1 MDYPKSMFS
10 STIGPLRRCTD
21 VVCSK
26 CSKFVVGK
34 KSAVGD
40 KGVTRKHGRPISWDR
55 LPYAT
60 QPLLNMEDAERQKIT
75 VRILCSYASGPL
87 TSAFIKFI
95 EIWNEDGVTAEPE
108 DDFA

>member
-1 MDYPKSMFS
+1 MY
-10 STIGPLRRCTD
+10 
-21 VVCSK
+21 SK

-40 KGVTRKHGRPISWDR
+40 KGVARKHGRPISWDR

-60 QPLLNMEDAERQKIT
+60 QPLLNMEDAERQKTT
-75 VRILCSYASGPL
+75 VRLLCSHPSSPL
-87 TSAFIKFI
+87 ISALKFL

>member
-1 MDYPKSMFS
+1 MDYPKSMFN

-87 TSAFIKFI
+87 TSALKFI